1 MGIKILKPFAYYSAR
16 TLLLVGVFAYVLSSL
31 IAYYS
36 GYHFEG
42 LISVKSG
49 ANSSLLLSFYNNG
62 ISILLLTVCCYLFA
76 KLRNSHS
83 RIIDVL
89 NVVLISRISIYII
102 MLMLTEPVFIKQ
114 TLIKVELAI
123 LDNDFML
130 SSLTTLNKV
139 ALMSLGVL
147 SIFALI
153 SFFYYLVS
161 GVLFIIN
168 SKTKMDVFFVLLLI
182 FGLEIVFVLFRI
194 NIS

>member
-1 MGIKILKPFAYYSAR
+1 MGIKILKPFAYYSDR
-16 TLLLVGVFAYVLSSL
+16 TLLLVGVFAYVLSSF

-168 SKTKMDVFFVLLLI
+168 SKTKMDVFFELLLI